1 MMFLEWLR
9 LLQDNNP
16 KCGRWSITR
25 KKRSFVW
32 KLWQRERHKIQKKI
46 RENAIEE
53 AKERTI
59 YRNASYRPSQLRI
72 LVIAYYLHA
81 TCVSIYLTR
90 EISKEGSLMTSP
102 RETRVSTI
110 DYLLPWH
117 MNTCRRGGTT
127 TGERDNF
134 RPEVLRDFS
143 TLQHLSYILY
153 AIYTFIIIE
162 EINSSRY
169 YFSSYSLVFI

>member
-1 MMFLEWLR
+1 MIDECFLR

-59 YRNASYRPSQLRI
+59 YRNASYRP
-72 LVIAYYLHA
+72 IAY
-81 TCVSIYLTR
+81 TCDSILLTCNVRIYLLNAWNFQGR
-90 EISKEGSLMTSP
+90 KPYDESS
-102 RETRVSTI
+102 
-110 DYLLPWH
+110 W
-117 MNTCRRGGTT
+117 NTCLDDRLPFALTHEYVSSWRNNYRRTRQLP
-127 TGERDNF
+127 TG
-134 RPEVLRDFS
+134 S
-143 TLQHLSYILY
+143 
-153 AIYTFIIIE
+153 
-162 EINSSRY
+162 SSRFLDSSTFELHSLCNL
-169 YFSSYSLVFI
+169 YFYNYWRN